1 MLSALPLAHAGSFL
15 TFAREGVLSGRYE
28 AGDAL
33 WVRLLV
39 GGTVGLEGFFWVAV
53 LAEGDR
59 LGMVEL
65 RAAECLA
72 RDGVEDVFRM

>member
-28 AGDAL
+28 AGVAL